1 MEIRSFTADAA
12 PKVEGRTIQGYGA
25 VFGQQSR
32 VMYDP
37 EKKRFFVEVIE
48 RGAITDE
55 LIRSCDVKALLEHNK
70 QRLLARSNMGSGS
83 LSLNVDSYGM
93 AYRFDSPNTQDG
105 NDCLEQINRGDL
117 FGSSFAYWT
126 DEKKNVTYKKDG
138 DLLLRTVHKI
148 DRLFDIA
155 IVADPAYFGTD
166 VTTRSLEYL
175 ETPNTDYLI
184 QLNNLRKFI

>member
-12 PKVEGRTIQGYGA
+12 PKIEGRTIQGYGA

-48 RGAITDE
+48 PGAITEE
-55 LIRSCDVKALLEHNK
+55 LLRSCDVKALLEHNK
-70 QRLLARSNMGSGS
+70 QRILARSFMGAGS
-83 LSLNVDSYGM
+83 LTLGVDNYGM
-93 AYRFDSPNTQDG
+93 AYRFDSPNTPDG
-105 NDCLEQINRGDL
+105 DCCVEHVTRGDL

-126 DEKKNVTYKKDG
+126 DEKRNVTYKKDA
-138 DLLLRTVHKI
+138 DLLFRTVHRIDKI
-148 DRLFDIA
+148 FDVS
-155 IVADPAYFGTD
+155 IVSDPAYFGTD
-166 VTTRSLEYL
+166 VTVRCLAEFEAT
-175 ETPNTDYLI
+175 NNDYII